1 MAAVVNHLH
10 FKEPVDQAIFAAS
23 ERDLLPQM
31 RAIEG
36 FRGFEVVQTSERDVI
51 VVILGDSV
59 DVLDQIA
66 TEVGSPWMREH
77 VVPLLDGPP
86 QRHIGPSL
94 ASSVS

>member
-10 FKEPVDQAIFAAS
+10 FKEPVNATIFAAS
-23 ERDLLPQM
+23 ETDLLPQM

-51 VVILGDSV
+51 LVILGDSLE
-59 DVLDQIA
+59 VLDRIA
-66 TEVGSPWMREH
+66 TEVGSPWMCEH

-94 ASSVS
+94 ASSLS

>member
-10 FKEPVDQAIFAAS
+10 FKA
-23 ERDLLPQM
+23 L
-31 RAIEG
+31 
-36 FRGFEVVQTSERDVI
+36 
-51 VVILGDSV
+51 VVIDR
-59 DVLDQIA
+59 IA

-94 ASSVS
+94 ASSMPLVEE